1 MSNTLLLA
9 GMAALLVLSAGCASE
24 TSFPGNGSQAVS
36 QASEFVALQAQAES
50 FKGKTMRLAGRMVRV
65 RTEGADTVI
74 VAEWL
79 PFPEDPESGPD
90 ELLAQ
95 EDQLFTVRYPGS
107 LDVLGALEGNKFLA
121 IGRVEGMRN
130 SLPSLVA
137 TCLWVWKTGPSPI
150 QEEPDVEFA
159 GYPVL
164 EETYCTPG

>member
-1 MSNTLLLA
+1 MRITPMVALFAGLLFLA
-9 GMAALLVLSAGCASE
+9 AGCASVA
-24 TSFPGNGSQAVS
+24 TFPDNGSEAVS
-36 QASEFVALQAQAES
+36 QASEFGVLQAKAET
-50 FKGKTMRLAGRMVRV
+50 FKGKTMRLAGRMIRV

-107 LDVLGALEGNKFLA
+107 LGVLGALEGNKFLA